1 MKKQNATSIGPLL
14 ENFFVE
20 FLCTQKC
27 ASTETIASYRDTIR
41 LLLHYIKETKGIAP
55 AAVRLVDLDAP
66 VILAFLDHLEESR
79 KNSVR
84 SRNVRLAA
92 IRSFF
97 RVVALRDPTSVNQA
111 SRIMAIP
118 TKRSDRKLVRPLS
131 RQEMDA
137 ILDAPDLTKS
147 CGRRNHAL
155 LLTLYNSGAR
165 VSEISSI
172 EQTQFSFGTSNF
184 LELNGK
190 GRKQRSV
197 PLWAKTAKAL
207 QYWFEELTPT
217 KTSLAFP
224 SAVGRKMTRNGV
236 DYILQQA
243 VKSASASCP
252 SLLDKKVTPHSLRHT
267 TATHLLQSGVDISVI
282 ALWLGHE
289 STETTH
295 IYVEA
300 DLATKERALNK
311 LAPAGAEVSRFKADD
326 EVLVFLATL

>member
-1 MKKQNATSIGPLL
+1 MKKKDSTLIGQLL

-20 FLCTQKC
+20 FLCTQKG
-27 ASTETIASYRDTIR
+27 ASTATIASYRDTIR
-41 LLLHYIKETKGIAP
+41 LLLEYIQETKGTKP
-55 AAVRLVDLDAP
+55 AAVRLSDLDVP
-66 VILAFLDHLEESR
+66 VILSFLDHLEQSR
-79 KNSVR
+79 QNSVR
-84 SRNVRLAA
+84 SRNARLAA

-111 SRIMAIP
+111 SRILAIP
-118 TKRSDRKLVRPLS
+118 TKRCDRTLVRSLS
-131 RQEMDA
+131 REEMDA
-137 ILDAPDLTKS
+137 ILGAPDLTKCS
-147 CGRRNHAL
+147 GRRAHAL

-165 VSEISSI
+165 VSEITSLK
-172 EQTQFSFGTSNF
+172 QTQFSFGTSNF

-197 PLWAKTAKAL
+197 PLWSKTAKAL
-207 QYWFEELTPT
+207 QYWFEELTQT
-217 KTSLAFP
+217 ETSLAFP

-243 VKSASASCP
+243 VKSASATCP

-267 TATHLLQSGVDISVI
+267 TATHLLQSGVNISVI

-295 IYVEA
+295 VYVEA

-311 LAPAGAEVSRFKADD
+311 LAPAGTEVSRFKAGDA
-326 EVLVFLATL
+326 VLAFLATL

>member
-1 MKKQNATSIGPLL
+1 MKRQNTTSIGPLL

-20 FLCTQKC
+20 FLCTQKR
-27 ASTETIASYRDTIR
+27 ASTATIASYRDSIR
-41 LLLHYIKETKGIAP
+41 LLLQYIHATKGIEP
-55 AAVRLVDLDAP
+55 AAVRLGDLDVP
-66 VILAFLDHLEESR
+66 VILSFLDHLEQSR
-79 KNSVR
+79 QNSTR
-84 SRNVRLAA
+84 SRNARLAA
-92 IRSFF
+92 IRSLF
-97 RVVALRDPTSVNQA
+97 RVVALRDPSSVNQA
-111 SRIMAIP
+111 ARILAIP
-118 TKRSDRKLVRPLS
+118 TKRSDRKLVRALS
-131 RQEMDA
+131 REEIDA
-137 ILDAPDLTKS
+137 ILEAPDLTKCS
-147 CGRRNHAL
+147 GRRDHAL

-165 VSEISSI
+165 VSEIISL
-172 EQTQFSFGTSNF
+172 EQTQFRFGSSNF

-197 PLWAKTAKAL
+197 PLWSKTAKAL
-207 QYWFEELTPT
+207 QYWFEELTQN

-243 VKSASASCP
+243 VKCASTRCP
-252 SLLDKKVTPHSLRHT
+252 SLLDKNVTPHSVRHT

-311 LAPAGAEVSRFKADD
+311 LAPAGADVSRFKAGD
-326 EVLVFLATL
+326 EVLAFLATL